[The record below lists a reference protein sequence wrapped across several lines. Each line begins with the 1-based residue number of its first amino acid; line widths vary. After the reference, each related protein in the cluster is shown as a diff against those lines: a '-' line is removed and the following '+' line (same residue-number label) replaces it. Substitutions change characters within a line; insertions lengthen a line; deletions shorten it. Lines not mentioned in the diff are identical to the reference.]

1 MCCFS
6 FVRTVLENAYCL
18 QQRTAPCKAG
28 VETSCREVRLR
39 KTSFAVILSLGDQQ
53 LELLTARTGGGTY
66 PGEVCR
72 QGKCDNARLQNAAVR
87 QASVWTRCILLWP
100 SRTLGH

>member
-1 MCCFS
+1 MFCFF
-6 FVRTVLENAYCL
+6 FVCTLLESAYCL
-18 QQRTAPCKAG
+18 QQRMAPCKAG

-39 KTSFAVILSLGDQQ
+39 KASFAVILGTDQQ
-53 LELLTARTGGGTY
+53 FELLTARTGGGTS

-87 QASVWTRCILLWP
+87 QASVPRFGCAA
-100 SRTLGH
+100 SCSGRAER